1 MAELERATR
10 VELALAHLQWGP
22 DLVEAYRRAGRHA
35 VASRELEALEEH
47 ARVAGLAPHRA
58 ATSRCRILVVPGELE
73 QPSGR
78 RCGG

>member
-1 MAELERATR
+1 
-10 VELALAHLQWGP
+10 
-22 DLVEAYRRAGRHA
+22 
-35 VASRELEALEEH
+35 
-47 ARVAGLAPHRA
+47 VAGLAPHRA